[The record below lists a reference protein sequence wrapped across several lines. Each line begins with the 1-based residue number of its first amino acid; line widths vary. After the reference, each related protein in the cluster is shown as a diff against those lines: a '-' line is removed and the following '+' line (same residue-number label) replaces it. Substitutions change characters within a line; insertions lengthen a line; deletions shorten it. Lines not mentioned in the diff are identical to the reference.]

1 MHHRARKR
9 DGLRISVLRVPAQN
23 GATGIPQFEGLGDLV
38 ERLAHGIVE
47 RAAQHLVVTP
57 TPHMHEHGMPTA
69 HEQCDERRLERGID
83 VTTRVEMSLEMVHAD
98 EG

>member
-9 DGLRISVLRVPAQN
+9 DGLRVSVLRVPAQN

-47 RAAQHLVVTP
+47 RAAQHLVVAP
-57 TPHMHEHGMPTA
+57 APHVHEHGMPAA
-69 HEQCDERRLERGID
+69 HEQRDKWWLERWID
-83 VTTRVEMSLEMVHAD
+83 VAIRVEMSLEMVHAD